1 MAALLAGGHVLF
13 EDIPGVGK
21 TMLVKSLA
29 KAIQSD
35 YKRVQFTPDLLPND
49 VLGVSILIPK
59 ATSSSFVL
67 ARSSPPSSWQ
77 MRSTEPHQGRKP
89 HS

>member
-1 MAALLAGGHVLF
+1 MIQLTVAALLAGGHVLF

-49 VLGVSILIPK
+49 ILGVSIFN
-59 ATSSSFVL
+59 SENQQFEF
-67 ARSSPPSSWQ
+67 
-77 MRSTEPHQGRKP
+77 STGTYLYFCVISR
-89 HS
+89 